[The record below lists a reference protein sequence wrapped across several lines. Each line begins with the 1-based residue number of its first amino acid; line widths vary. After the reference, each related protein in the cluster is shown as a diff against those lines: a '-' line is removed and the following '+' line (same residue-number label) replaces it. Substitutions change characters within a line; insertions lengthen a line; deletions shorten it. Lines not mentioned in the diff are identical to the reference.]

1 MCCCAAGGRVYD
13 LLSAAVEA
21 GIGEPLAASDAT
33 ADHAL
38 LRLPLVNAR
47 HAAAAVAEGYM
58 RRARLAALR
67 GFAECESTVVVF
79 LRVGRRA
86 PQPAVVANPSPSPS
100 RKSVASSDSV
110 GAGRR
115 RDAAKGRPLSAA
127 STRSASPMPS
137 YVQDLIQA
145 TAEGA
150 APSDPEG
157 ELCLVDVAEPLLPT
171 AQVYEQLGA
180 PTAFERALLGEAA
193 AEERDAAA
201 APAMQICSCLLSVQ
215 RRRAEGGRLRSVT
228 AAEEATAAAAADAA
242 AATSSD
248 GVGRW
253 AAARGVLPPLAHVGS
268 AVCRLL
274 GGRLGERARVTL
286 WLQFSESAA
295 ALPHALVLLRAAERL
310 SVDAEYGACRPLR
323 REVGAK
329 APEREPAPAV
339 DGTPEAGAS
348 LGEKRAAFAA
358 ELATVREERDV
369 LLKALVE
376 AQGALR
382 LRLGR

>member
-21 GIGEPLAASDAT
+21 GIGEPVAASGAT

-47 HAAAAVAEGYM
+47 HAAAAVAEGQH
-58 RRARLAALR
+58 AP
-67 GFAECESTVVVF
+67 
-79 LRVGRRA
+79 RA
-86 PQPAVVANPSPSPS
+86 PRRPPWICGVRVDRRRLPS
-100 RKSVASSDSV
+100 RRPPRAAAGGRGVAVAVGVAQERRLLRHSV
-110 GAGRR
+110 GAGPPPRR
-115 RDAAKGRPLSAA
+115 CQGTATVRREHALGVADAVLCAGFNPGDGGGR
-127 STRSASPMPS
+127 
-137 YVQDLIQA
+137 
-145 TAEGA
+145 

-171 AQVYEQLGA
+171 AQVHEQLGA

-228 AAEEATAAAAADAA
+228 AAEEAAAAAAGAA

-253 AAARGVLPPLAHVGS
+253 AAAAACCRRWRTWAAPS
-268 AVCRLL
+268 AVV
-274 GGRLGERARVTL
+274 GRPPRRARARDAVAPVFGERRR
-286 WLQFSESAA
+286 AA
-295 ALPHALVLLRAAERL
+295 AAGVAAGGGTA
-310 SVDAEYGACRPLR
+310 VGR
-323 REVGAK
+323 RRVWRVPTAPEEVGAK

-348 LGEKRAAFAA
+348 LGEKRKRSPPSSRSCVRS
-358 ELATVREERDV
+358 ATC
-369 LLKALVE
+369 
-376 AQGALR
+376 
-382 LRLGR
+382 